1 VVSSEYYQFIRR
13 AEDFLQLFLCKLPF
27 FMSNLHIRLK
37 SAVIYFLGQISG
49 LLMTTW
55 IDDVTT
61 DAEEFWTEKT
71 NPVL

>member
-1 VVSSEYYQFIRR
+1 
-13 AEDFLQLFLCKLPF
+13 
-27 FMSNLHIRLK
+27 MSNLHIRLK
-37 SAVIYFLGQISG
+37 SAVIYFLEQISG